1 MDIYKS
7 DKIFTKKF
15 QFNKF
20 FTKAVKKVL
29 VEKFGKEAH
38 FNFEVT
44 QNVLLPSRKG
54 GEEMSGVRPFPFK
67 MDIAETSGCIYIDG
81 RSMNSMAMV
90 MPEDWE
96 ELPEEAVANITNYV
110 EKLLNAIELKED
122 VKPIVNGAK
131 PIINIEVCVNI
142 DSRNYAPMN
151 DPESLK
157 LVRELEG
164 IDKPSKQSKNELHE
178 IAEKIRIEG
187 VDPEVVT
194 KIVEIVMVSLPIVL
208 NLPSVKNPSVKK

>member
-29 VEKFGKEAH
+29 VEKFGERVH
-38 FNFEVT
+38 FNFEAT

-54 GEEMSGVRPFPFK
+54 GDEMSGVRPFPFK
-67 MDIAETSGCIYIDG
+67 MNIDETSGCIYIDG
-81 RSMNSMAMV
+81 RSLDSMVTV
-90 MPEDWE
+90 MPEHWE
-96 ELPEEAVANITNYV
+96 ELPEEAIEHIVNYV
-110 EKLLNAIELKED
+110 DKLLTNIETKED
-122 VKPIVNGAK
+122 GGK

-164 IDKPSKQSKNELHE
+164 KPAKPQSNELQE
-178 IAEKIRIEG
+178 IADKISKEG
-187 VDPEVVT
+187 VDPEVVS
-194 KIVEIVMVSLPIVL
+194 KIVEIVLATLPIVM
-208 NLPSVKNPSVKK
+208 KK

>member
-7 DKIFTKKF
+7 DQIFTKKF

-29 VEKFGKEAH
+29 VENFGDKAH
-38 FNFEVT
+38 FNFEAT

-67 MDIAETSGCIYIDG
+67 MNIAETSGCIYIDG
-81 RSMNSMAMV
+81 RGLESMVTV
-90 MPEDWE
+90 MPEHWE
-96 ELPEEAVANITNYV
+96 ELPEEAIEHIVNYV
-110 EKLLNAIELKED
+110 DKLLNNIESKED
-122 VKPIVNGAK
+122 GSK

-164 IDKPSKQSKNELHE
+164 KDKPSKQNELHK
-178 IAEKIRIEG
+178 IADKIIKEG

-194 KIVEIVMVSLPIVL
+194 KIVEIVLATLPLVM
-208 NLPSVKNPSVKK
+208 KK

>member
-1 MDIYKS
+1 MNVQQFQ
-7 DKIFTKKF
+7 IFSKKF

-29 VEKFGKEAH
+29 VEKFGDKAH
-38 FNFEVT
+38 FNFEAT

-67 MDIAETSGCIYIDG
+67 LDIANTTGSIHIDG
-81 RSMNSMAMV
+81 RDAFTRFSV
-90 MPEDWE
+90 MPEDWD
-96 ELPEEAVANITNYV
+96 ELPAELVNNIV
-110 EKLLNAIELKED
+110 EYTENLLNNIEIKE
-122 VKPIVNGAK
+122 GEK
-131 PIINIEVCVNI
+131 PIINIEVTVNI
-142 DSRNYAPMN
+142 HNGNYQSMN

-164 IDKPSKQSKNELHE
+164 KPSKQNELHK
-178 IAEKIRIEG
+178 IADKITKEG

-194 KIVEIVMVSLPIVL
+194 KIVEIVLATLPLVM
-208 NLPSVKNPSVKK
+208 KK

>member
-15 QFNKF
+15 QFNSF
-20 FTKAVKKVL
+20 FTKAVKKLL

-44 QNVLLPSRKG
+44 QDVLIQSHTSRKSENG
-54 GEEMSGVRPFPFK
+54 LSGVRPFPFK
-67 MDIAETSGCIYIDG
+67 LDVSKTSGFIYIDG
-81 RSMNSMAMV
+81 RSDESMFV
-90 MPEDWE
+90 VKYGEWE
-96 ELPEEAVANITNYV
+96 ELSEEVVKGIVDYTA
-110 EKLLNAIELKED
+110 KLLADIVVNED
-122 VKPIVNGAK
+122 SKPF
-131 PIINIEVCVNI
+131 INIEVSVHI
-142 DSRNYAPMN
+142 DADNYTPMN

-164 IDKPSKQSKNELHE
+164 KPAKPQSNELQE
-178 IAEKIRIEG
+178 IVEKIRVEG

-194 KIVEIVMVSLPIVL
+194 KIVEIVMVTLPIVL
-208 NLPSVKNPSVKK
+208 KLPSVKHPNVKK

>member
-15 QFNKF
+15 QFNSF

-38 FNFEVT
+38 FNFEAT
-44 QNVLLPSRKG
+44 QNVLIQSHTSRKNENG
-54 GEEMSGVRPFPFK
+54 VSGVRPFPFK
-67 MDIAETSGCIYIDG
+67 LDVSKTSGFIYIDG
-81 RSMNSMAMV
+81 RSEESMFV
-90 MPEDWE
+90 VGYGQWE
-96 ELPEEAVANITNYV
+96 ELPEEVVKGIVDYTA
-110 EKLLNAIELKED
+110 KLLADIVVNED
-122 VKPIVNGAK
+122 SKPF
-131 PIINIEVCVNI
+131 INIEVSVHI
-142 DSRNYAPMN
+142 DADNYTPMN

-164 IDKPSKQSKNELHE
+164 KPVKPQSNELQE
-178 IAEKIRIEG
+178 IVEKIRVEG

-194 KIVEIVMVSLPIVL
+194 KIVEIVMVTLPIVL
-208 NLPSVKNPSVKK
+208 KLPSVKHPNVKK

>member
-29 VEKFGKEAH
+29 VDAFGDKAH
-38 FNFEVT
+38 FNFEAT

-67 MDIAETSGCIYIDG
+67 MNIAETSGCIYING

-110 EKLLNAIELKED
+110 EKLLNNIELKED

-164 IDKPSKQSKNELHE
+164 LPPKQSKNELHE
-178 IAEKIRIEG
+178 IADKISKEG
-187 VDPEVVT
+187 VDPEVVS
-194 KIVEIVMVSLPIVL
+194 KIVEIVLATLPIVM
-208 NLPSVKNPSVKK
+208 KK

>member
-29 VEKFGKEAH
+29 VDAFGERAQ
-38 FNFEVT
+38 FNFEAT

-54 GEEMSGVRPFPFK
+54 GDETSGVRPFPFK
-67 MDIAETSGCIYIDG
+67 LNIAKTTGHIYIDG
-81 RSMNSMAMV
+81 RDDEATSFV
-90 MPEDWE
+90 MPEHWE
-96 ELPEEAVANITNYV
+96 ELPVETVKDIFEYV
-110 EKLLNAIELKED
+110 EKLLANIEPKED
-122 VKPIVNGAK
+122 GSK
-131 PIINIEVCVNI
+131 PIINIEVAVNI
-142 DSRNYAPMN
+142 YEGNYQSMN

-164 IDKPSKQSKNELHE
+164 MDKPSKQNELHK
-178 IAEKIRIEG
+178 IADKITKEG
-187 VDPEVVT
+187 VNPEVVT
-194 KIVEIVMVSLPIVL
+194 KIVEIVLATLPIVM
-208 NLPSVKNPSVKK
+208 KK

>member
-7 DKIFTKKF
+7 DQIFTKKF

-29 VEKFGKEAH
+29 VEKFGDKAH
-38 FNFEVT
+38 FNFEAT

-67 MDIAETSGCIYIDG
+67 LNIAKTTCHIYIDG
-81 RSMNSMAMV
+81 RDDEATSFV
-90 MPEDWE
+90 MPEHWE
-96 ELPEEAVANITNYV
+96 ELTVETVKDIFEYI
-110 EKLLNAIELKED
+110 EKLLANIEPKED
-122 VKPIVNGAK
+122 GSK
-131 PIINIEVCVNI
+131 PIINVKVAVNI
-142 DSRNYAPMN
+142 YEGNYQSMN

-164 IDKPSKQSKNELHE
+164 KPAKSQSKNELQE
-178 IAEKIRIEG
+178 IADKISKEG
-187 VDPEVVT
+187 IDPEVVA
-194 KIVEIVMVSLPIVL
+194 KIVEIVLATLPLVM
-208 NLPSVKNPSVKK
+208 KK

>member
-1 MDIYKS
+1 MNVQQFQ
-7 DKIFTKKF
+7 IFSKKF

-29 VEKFGKEAH
+29 VEKFGDKAH
-38 FNFEVT
+38 FNFEAT

-67 MDIAETSGCIYIDG
+67 LDITETTGRIYIDG
-81 RSMNSMAMV
+81 RDVEGMSFV
-90 MPEDWE
+90 LPEHWE
-96 ELPEEAVANITNYV
+96 ELPVETVKDIFEYV
-110 EKLLNAIELKED
+110 EKLLANIEPKED
-122 VKPIVNGAK
+122 GSK
-131 PIINIEVCVNI
+131 PIINIEVAVNI
-142 DSRNYAPMN
+142 DEKNYTSMN

-164 IDKPSKQSKNELHE
+164 NSKPNKNELHE
-178 IAEKIRIEG
+178 IADKISKEG

-194 KIVEIVMVSLPIVL
+194 KIVEIVLATLPIVM
-208 NLPSVKNPSVKK
+208 KK

>member
-7 DKIFTKKF
+7 NQIFTKKF

-29 VEKFGKEAH
+29 VEKFGDKAH
-38 FNFEVT
+38 FNFEAT

-67 MDIAETSGCIYIDG
+67 LDIANTTGSIHIDG
-81 RSMNSMAMV
+81 RSAFTRFSV
-90 MPEDWE
+90 MPEDWD
-96 ELPEEAVANITNYV
+96 ELPAELVNNIVEYTENLLANIET
-110 EKLLNAIELKED
+110 KE
-122 VKPIVNGAK
+122 GEK
-131 PIINIEVCVNI
+131 PIINIEVTVNI
-142 DSRNYAPMN
+142 HNDNYQSMN

-164 IDKPSKQSKNELHE
+164 KDKPSKQSKNELHE
-178 IAEKIRIEG
+178 IADKISKEG
-187 VDPEVVT
+187 VDPEIVS
-194 KIVEIVMVSLPIVL
+194 KIVEIVLATLPIVM
-208 NLPSVKNPSVKK
+208 KK